1 MTRPGLAM
9 LALAL
14 SAAGV
19 DAQDARLARLDKH
32 VQLEVGA
39 LVDSARLMGIPTE
52 PVVDKALEGAAK
64 RAPSKRIVTVVRSR
78 FHELVAGR
86 SALGNVASE
95 AEIIAAAD
103 ALHAGASREVIS
115 TLRAQRPT
123 APLTIPLAVL
133 ADLIARGVPA
143 DTAAS
148 AVLALANTPA
158 TDAQFAALRDDIE
171 RDIAKGTPPAISAA
185 VRTQRLPPGAPIPRA
200 AVTDAARPGENT
212 TNSAP
217 RP

>member
-1 MTRPGLAM
+1 MTRPGLAV

-14 SAAGV
+14 TAAGV
-19 DAQDARLARLDKH
+19 DAQDARLTRLDRQ
-32 VQLEVGA
+32 VQAEVGA
-39 LVDSARLMGIPTE
+39 LVDSARLLGIPTE

-64 RAPSKRIVTVVRSR
+64 RAPNKRIVTVVRSR

-86 SALGNVASE
+86 SALGNIASE

-103 ALHAGASREVIS
+103 ALHAGASRDVIS
-115 TLRAQRPT
+115 TLRAQRPS

-148 AVLALANTPA
+148 AVLALANTTA

-171 RDIAKGTPPAISAA
+171 RDIAKGTPPAVSAL
-185 VRTQRLPPGAPIPRA
+185 VRMRGLPPGVPIPRA
-200 AVTDAARPGENT
+200 AEAARPGEAA
-212 TNSAP
+212 SAP
-217 RP
+217 PNP

>member
-1 MTRPGLAM
+1 MTRTGLAV

-14 SAAGV
+14 TAAGV
-19 DAQDARLARLDKH
+19 DAQDARLARLDKQ
-32 VQLEVGA
+32 VQAEVGA
-39 LVDSARLMGIPTE
+39 LVDSARFLGIPTE

-64 RAPSKRIVTVVRSR
+64 RAPGKRIVTVVRSR

-148 AVLALANTPA
+148 AVLALASKTA

-171 RDIAKGTPPAISAA
+171 RDIAKGTPPAMSTA
-185 VRTQRLPPGAPIPRA
+185 VRGGLPPGAPIPRA
-200 AVTDAARPGENT
+200 AVTDAARPGE

-217 RP
+217 RSP

>member
-1 MTRPGLAM
+1 MTRPGLAV

-14 SAAGV
+14 TAAGV
-19 DAQDARLARLDKH
+19 DAQDARLARLDKQ
-32 VQLEVGA
+32 VQAEVGA
-39 LVDSARLMGIPTE
+39 LVDSARFLGIPTE

-64 RAPSKRIVTVVRSR
+64 RAPGKRIVTVVRSR

-103 ALHAGASREVIS
+103 ALHAGASRDVIS

-148 AVLALANTPA
+148 AVLALASKTA

-171 RDIAKGTPPAISAA
+171 RDIAKGTPPAMSTA
-185 VRTQRLPPGAPIPRA
+185 VRSGLPPGAPIPRA
-200 AVTDAARPGENT
+200 AVTDAARPGE

-217 RP
+217 RSP

>member
-14 SAAGV
+14 TAAGV
-19 DAQDARLARLDKH
+19 DAQDARLTRLDRQ
-32 VQLEVGA
+32 VQAEVGV
-39 LVDSARLMGIPTE
+39 LVDSARLLGIPTE

-103 ALHAGASREVIS
+103 ALHAGASPDVIS
-115 TLRAQRPT
+115 TLRAQRRS

-158 TDAQFAALRDDIE
+158 TDAQFAALRNDIE
-171 RDIAKGTPPAISAA
+171 SDIAKGIPPASSAA
-185 VRTQRLPPGAPIPRA
+185 VRTRGLPPGVPIPRA
-200 AVTDAARPGENT
+200 AEAARPGEVT
-212 TNSAP
+212 SAP
-217 RP
+217 PNP

>member
-1 MTRPGLAM
+1 MTRPGLAV

-14 SAAGV
+14 TAARV
-19 DAQDARLARLDKH
+19 DAQDARLTRLDRQ
-32 VQLEVGA
+32 VQAEVGA
-39 LVDSARLMGIPTE
+39 LVDSARLLGIPTE

-64 RAPSKRIVTVVRSR
+64 RAPNKRIVNVVRSR

-103 ALHAGASREVIS
+103 ALHAGASAQVIS
-115 TLRAQRPT
+115 ALRAQRPS

-148 AVLALANTPA
+148 AVLALATTPA

-185 VRTQRLPPGAPIPRA
+185 VRTRGLPPGVPIPRA
-200 AVTDAARPGENT
+200 AEAARPGAVT
-212 TNSAP
+212 DAP
-217 RP
+217 RSP

>member
-1 MTRPGLAM
+1 MTRPGLIV
-9 LALAL
+9 LALAFTATGL
-14 SAAGV
+14 E
-19 DAQDARLARLDKH
+19 AQDARLARLDRQIQ
-32 VQLEVGA
+32 VEVGV

-103 ALHAGASREVIS
+103 ALHAGASRDVIS
-115 TLRAQRPT
+115 TLRARRPT

-133 ADLIARGVPA
+133 ADLIARGVPV

-158 TDAQFAALRDDIE
+158 TDAQFAALRDDIA
-171 RDIAKGTPPAISAA
+171 RDIANGTPPAVSTV
-185 VRTQRLPPGAPIPRA
+185 VRGLPPGAPIPKA
-200 AVTDAARPGENT
+200 AATDAARPGESN

-217 RP
+217 RSP

>member
-1 MTRPGLAM
+1 MTRTGLAV

-14 SAAGV
+14 TAAGV
-19 DAQDARLARLDKH
+19 DAQDARLTRLDRQ
-32 VQLEVGA
+32 VQAEVGA
-39 LVDSARLMGIPTE
+39 LVDSARLLGIPTE

-64 RAPSKRIVTVVRSR
+64 SAPGKRIVTVVRSR

-115 TLRAQRPT
+115 TLRAQRPS

-148 AVLALANTPA
+148 AVLALANKTA
-158 TDAQFAALRDDIE
+158 SDAQFAALRDDIE
-171 RDIAKGTPPAISAA
+171 RDIAKGTPPAVSAV
-185 VRTQRLPPGAPIPRA
+185 VRTRGLPPGVPIPKA
-200 AVTDAARPGENT
+200 ADAAHTGEVT
-212 TNSAP
+212 SAP
-217 RP
+217 RSP